1 MGKRIERI
9 YQYIVENTMSG
20 LGEKKGL
27 STSEVADHLAIQ
39 RSNASKDLNKLV
51 KEGRVEKSDSRP
63 VRYWAA
69 GVDPSSKEKYVPSYK
84 ESRPQRE
91 KAFPQ
96 RVQGKPSDRDIFAT
110 IIGANGSMK
119 NAVEQAKAAILYP
132 PKGLNCLITG
142 PTGSGKTYFAH
153 AMFQFAKSNQV
164 IADDKELIVFNC
176 ADYANN
182 PELLMSHLFGY
193 VRGHLRVPIKIRLVL
208 LIKRMRVC
216 CFSMRS
222 IDYRQKGKK

>member
-69 GVDPSSKEKYVPSYK
+69 GVDPSSREKYVPSYK

-91 KAFPQ
+91 KAFLNGYKENPLTE
-96 RVQGKPSDRDIFAT
+96 IFLRR
-110 IIGANGSMK
+110 SS
-119 NAVEQAKAAILYP
+119 V
-132 PKGLNCLITG
+132 
-142 PTGSGKTYFAH
+142 PTE
-153 AMFQFAKSNQV
+153 V
-164 IADDKELIVFNC
+164 
-176 ADYANN
+176 
-182 PELLMSHLFGY
+182 
-193 VRGHLRVPIKIRLVL
+193 
-208 LIKRMRVC
+208 
-216 CFSMRS
+216 
-222 IDYRQKGKK
+222 